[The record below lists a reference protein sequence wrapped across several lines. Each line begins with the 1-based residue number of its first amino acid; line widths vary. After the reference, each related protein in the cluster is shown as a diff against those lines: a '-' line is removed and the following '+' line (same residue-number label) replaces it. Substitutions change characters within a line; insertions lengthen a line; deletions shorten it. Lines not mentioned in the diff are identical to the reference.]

1 MSPSGAGDSVGNR
14 TAFKDPPSYPCG
26 GATAGR
32 RFRGFLASNVV
43 SRTRVSP
50 RIRQGGCDAMRRD
63 KINEGRG
70 FEEAVEQAAFEWIDK
85 TAGGR
90 EANPNMRL
98 IDLVPPEALS
108 LWFTYVLI
116 RETKRV
122 GRLTLVLIILTAVL
136 AVLTLRLA
144 LA

>member
-1 MSPSGAGDSVGNR
+1 
-14 TAFKDPPSYPCG
+14 
-26 GATAGR
+26 
-32 RFRGFLASNVV
+32 
-43 SRTRVSP
+43 
-50 RIRQGGCDAMRRD
+50 MRRD